1 MSVTPSSTSSLNL
14 TPSSPLSPT
23 STNSPD
29 SQPTYMVKPVHLGL
43 FPRAPD
49 TAAQQQNSAPST
61 IPTQTT
67 LLLIVPM
74 PVPGTT
80 NAPLFE
86 GKDTERYL
94 KKIVRH
100 GDGAGIT
107 DKDSLVDYIL
117 DYCSVE
123 VYEILRFDPEFDPEV
138 ANRTWKKA
146 SDRLM
151 RLFPAKDVFINDLEE
166 YCLSHRSIETDEDID
181 KYHLGF
187 LRFSNALIK
196 RGIIT
201 EMYANKLFIRGIP
214 RDLAEWV
221 FNFPPEPNQTGLPTI
236 NRVVDLLYLR
246 LAKSPIAW
254 NPCFE

>member
-29 SQPTYMVKPVHLGL
+29 SQPTYMLL
-43 FPRAPD
+43 RQF
-49 TAAQQQNSAPST
+49 NSDYITSHRSHAGAWYN
-61 IPTQTT
+61 QR
-67 LLLIVPM
+67 
-74 PVPGTT
+74 
-80 NAPLFE
+80 PLFE

-246 LAKSPIAW
+246 LAKSPSLGTHASNNADTSIDKIAKS
-254 NPCFE
+254 FEALHT